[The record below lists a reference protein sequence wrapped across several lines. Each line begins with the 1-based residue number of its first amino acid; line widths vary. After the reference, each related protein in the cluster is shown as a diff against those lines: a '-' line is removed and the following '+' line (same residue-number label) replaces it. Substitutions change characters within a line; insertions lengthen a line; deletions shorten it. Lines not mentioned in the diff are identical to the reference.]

1 MEKEIL
7 TVLNFDMKHP
17 KPTDFLE
24 RFSKAAKV
32 LNPKPK
38 PKAKPLNPSLKL
50 TTCTRTT

>member
-7 TVLNFDMKHP
+7 TSLNFDMKHP

-32 LNPKPK
+32 
-38 PKAKPLNPSLKL
+38 
-50 TTCTRTT
+50 

>member
-32 LNPKPK
+32 LNLKPQ
-38 PKAKPLNPSLKL
+38 PKANHLDENHLK
-50 TTCTRTT
+50 RI

>member
-7 TVLNFDMKHP
+7 TSLNFDMKHP

-32 LNPKPK
+32 LSLIPN
-38 PKAKPLNPSLKL
+38 LKL
-50 TTCTRTT
+50 TARTRIT